1 MADASVSRAP
11 QRVRVKWVAWVA
23 ASALIA
29 LPLIFNSLSLIQPE
43 RAATSP
49 EVELSVPPRAESEH
63 RKTPSPNNKA
73 AKEQAA
79 LAKPDAAKAPKPAP
93 SKPKLAAVTPGAIG
107 PAETGRPSWYDLAS
121 ATASG
126 ETMDEADL
134 TAAHPSLPLG
144 TKVLVENLDNG
155 RSVVVRINDRGPFT
169 HNRIIDVSKAAAEK
183 LDMVADGVA
192 NVRVRRIEAIA
203 AGIPAPR

>member
-11 QRVRVKWVAWVA
+11 RRVRVRWVWWVA

-29 LPLIFNSLSLIQPE
+29 APLILNSVIPLKRQGTRP
-43 RAATSP
+43 SP
-49 EVELSVPPRAESEH
+49 EFVLTLPPRAESEY
-63 RKTPSPNNKA
+63 RKTSSPKHERA
-73 AKEQAA
+73 QEQTA
-79 LAKPDAAKAPKPAP
+79 LPKPDLPKAPKPAP
-93 SKPKLAAVTPGAIG
+93 SKPKLAAVAPDAIG
-107 PAETGRPSWYDLAS
+107 PAETGRASWYDLAS

-126 ETMDEADL
+126 ETMDGDDL

-169 HNRIIDVSKAAAEK
+169 HDRIIDVSKAAAEK
-183 LDMVADGVA
+183 LDMVVNGVA
-192 NVRVRRIEAIA
+192 NVRVRRLEGDVAS
-203 AGIPAPR
+203 IPAPR

>member
-11 QRVRVKWVAWVA
+11 QRVRVKWVWWVV
-23 ASALIA
+23 ASGLIA
-29 LPLIFNSLSLIQPE
+29 APFILNSIIPLMWQGTTP
-43 RAATSP
+43 SP
-49 EVELSVPPRAESEH
+49 EVVLTLPHRAESEYP
-63 RKTPSPNNKA
+63 KTSSPKHETA
-73 AKEQAA
+73 QEQAA
-79 LAKPDAAKAPKPAP
+79 LSKPDMPKAPKPAP
-93 SKPKLAAVTPGAIG
+93 TKPKIAATG
-107 PAETGRPSWYDLAS
+107 PAETGRASWYDLAS

-126 ETMDEADL
+126 ETMEGDDL

-183 LDMVADGVA
+183 LDMVVDGVA
-192 NVRVRRIEAIA
+192 NVRVRRLEGDVAS
-203 AGIPAPR
+203 IPAPR

>member
-1 MADASVSRAP
+1 MADAIVSRAP
-11 QRVRVKWVAWVA
+11 RRVRVKWVWWVA

-29 LPLIFNSLSLIQPE
+29 SPFIINIVAPLKRQGTT
-43 RAATSP
+43 RSP
-49 EVELSVPPRAESEH
+49 EVVLTLPPRAESEY
-63 RKTPSPNNKA
+63 RKTSSPKHETA
-73 AKEQAA
+73 QEHAV
-79 LAKPDAAKAPKPAP
+79 LSKPDITKAPKPAP
-93 SKPKLAAVTPGAIG
+93 SKPKLASVAPEAIG
-107 PAETGRPSWYDLAS
+107 PAETGRASWYDLAS
-121 ATASG
+121 ATTTG
-126 ETMDEADL
+126 ETMDEDDL

-192 NVRVRRIEAIA
+192 NVRVSRLEGDVAS
-203 AGIPAPR
+203 IPARR

>member
-11 QRVRVKWVAWVA
+11 QRVLVKWVWWVA
-23 ASALIA
+23 TSALIA
-29 LPLIFNSLSLIQPE
+29 APLIHNSVIPLDWQRTTP
-43 RAATSP
+43 SP
-49 EVELSVPPRAESEH
+49 EVVLPLPHRAESEY
-63 RKTPSPNNKA
+63 RKTSSPKHERAQEHAALSKPDLPKA
-73 AKEQAA
+73 ASPAPT
-79 LAKPDAAKAPKPAP
+79 KPDIAA
-93 SKPKLAAVTPGAIG
+93 TG
-107 PAETGRPSWYDLAS
+107 PAETGRASWYDLAS

-126 ETMDEADL
+126 ETMEGDDL

-169 HNRIIDVSKAAAEK
+169 HDRIIDVSKAAAEK

-192 NVRVRRIEAIA
+192 NVRVSRLEGDVAS
-203 AGIPAPR
+203 IPAPR

>member
-11 QRVRVKWVAWVA
+11 QRVRVKWVWWVV

-29 LPLIFNSLSLIQPE
+29 APFILNSIIPLKWQGTTPSPQVVLPL
-43 RAATSP
+43 
-49 EVELSVPPRAESEH
+49 PPHAESEYH
-63 RKTPSPNNKA
+63 KMSSPKHERA
-73 AKEQAA
+73 QEHAA
-79 LAKPDAAKAPKPAP
+79 LSKPDMPKAPKPAP
-93 SKPKLAAVTPGAIG
+93 SKPKLAAVAPDAIG
-107 PAETGRPSWYDLAS
+107 PAETGRASWYDLAS

-126 ETMDEADL
+126 ETMEGDDL

-169 HNRIIDVSKAAAEK
+169 RNRIIDVSKAAAEK

-192 NVRVRRIEAIA
+192 NVRIRRLEGDVAS
-203 AGIPAPR
+203 IPAPR